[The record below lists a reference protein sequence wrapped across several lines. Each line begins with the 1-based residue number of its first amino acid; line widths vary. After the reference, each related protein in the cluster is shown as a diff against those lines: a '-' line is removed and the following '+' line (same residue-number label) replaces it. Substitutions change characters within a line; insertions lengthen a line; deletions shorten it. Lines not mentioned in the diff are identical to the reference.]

1 MNHRNINSEFEELR
15 KRIKLLE
22 EENKKLKEQIKG
34 YLISESELKAQLITE
49 RCMKY

>member
-1 MNHRNINSEFEELR
+1 MNHRNINSELEELR
-15 KRIKLLE
+15 ERIKLLE

-34 YLISESELKAQLITE
+34 YLISEGELKAQLITE